1 MMTASKHNRHSFIV
15 RFIGTD
21 VKAVLLR
28 TPNVVEIDNEPFCLY
43 IDKIDASRL
52 GFLSRTICFSRESR

>member
-15 RFIGTD
+15 RCIGTD
-21 VKAVLLR
+21 VKEVLLR

-52 GFLSRTICFSRESR
+52 GFLSRTICFS